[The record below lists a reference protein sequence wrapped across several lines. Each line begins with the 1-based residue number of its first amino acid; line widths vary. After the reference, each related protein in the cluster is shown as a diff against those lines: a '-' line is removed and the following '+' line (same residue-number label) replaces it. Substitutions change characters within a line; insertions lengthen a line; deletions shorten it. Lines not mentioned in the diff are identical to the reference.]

1 MKFLSYLKAALATTW
16 NIVLNAATLGHY
28 VWLEGRVHRG
38 VFMNWA
44 MRFRYKPK
52 KFVQPTTE
60 QEIVE
65 LVRNSRSLRLFGSG
79 HSFNSGVVSDDT
91 LVSLDNYSGLLWKDL
106 DKKQIAVKASSSQS
120 FRGRNG

>member
-1 MKFLSYLKAALATTW
+1 MKFLSYLKAALATTL
-16 NIVLNAATLGHY
+16 NIILNAVTLGRY

-38 VFMNWA
+38 FFMNWA
-44 MRFRYKPK
+44 MRFRYTPK

-60 QEIVE
+60 EEIVE

-106 DKKQIAVKASSSQS
+106 DKKQIAVKGGTRVQDVVKLP
-120 FRGRNG
+120 